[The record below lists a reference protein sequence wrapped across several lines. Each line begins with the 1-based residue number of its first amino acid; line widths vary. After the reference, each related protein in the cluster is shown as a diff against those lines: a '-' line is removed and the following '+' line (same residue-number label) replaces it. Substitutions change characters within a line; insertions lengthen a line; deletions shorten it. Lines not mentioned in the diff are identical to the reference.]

1 MTFDSLVCDN
11 QIDEEYIP
19 TDDDW
24 ASYYEDDQ
32 ALEAFSL
39 ECAFG
44 PEE

>member
-1 MTFDSLVCDN
+1 MTYAFTDTA
-11 QIDEEYIP
+11 QIEEYIP
-19 TDDDW
+19 TEDDW

-32 ALEAFSL
+32 ALEEYSL